1 VSSSNNPE
9 KDSSQAKAPQPPP
22 QIYSSRRAAEL
33 DLITDIRTTILV
45 QSPRGGRAIVWMTL
59 ILFGLLLYWMYI
71 SEIDEITRGNGK
83 VIPSSQIQMVQN
95 LEGGILA
102 EILVREGDIVQ
113 KDQLLMRLDQTR
125 FSAPYQETRLKY
137 LALLARASRL
147 RAESE
152 GSSGPPPVIPEGTTK
167 PGARPLTPHAL
178 LTMPVEVIKDNP
190 EIAFREQQLYATRQ
204 EKLLTTVAILEEQS
218 LQRRQELAELEEK
231 LRELERT
238 YAILKKEIDLT
249 RPLVAQGAVS
259 QVEILR
265 LEREASTKQGEI
277 AGIKL
282 SIPRIRSKMTEAQK
296 VINEERLNFSNTAK
310 KELNEVEVELSSLS
324 ASSTA
329 LVDRLDR
336 TSVRSPVHGT
346 VKQVLLNTIGGVV
359 QPGMNLVAIVPLE
372 DSLLVETQIKP
383 SDIAFLRPHQEAV
396 VKFTAYDFTIYGG
409 LAGQLEMIGADSIT
423 DEKGNSYYL
432 VRVRTNKNFL
442 ESRHGNLPII
452 PGMVATVDIITGK
465 KTILS
470 YLLKPIIRAREMAL
484 RER

>member
-1 VSSSNNPE
+1 MTPTKPPTE
-9 KDSSQAKAPQPPP
+9 PTPGKAPQAPA
-22 QIYSSRRAAEL
+22 QIFSARHSIET
-33 DLITDIRTTILV
+33 DLIADIRTTILV
-45 QSPRGGRAIVWMTL
+45 QSPRGGRAIIYLTL
-59 ILFGLLLYWMYI
+59 ALFAALIYWMYI

-102 EILVREGDIVQ
+102 ETFVREGDIVQ
-113 KDQLLMRLDQTR
+113 KDQMLMRLDQTR
-125 FSAPYQETRLKY
+125 FSAPYQETRFKY
-137 LALLARASRL
+137 LALLARAARL
-147 RAESE
+147 RAETAIQNAE
-152 GSSGPPPVIPEGTTK
+152 PPAAGPAGKAMANLEQGPEE
-167 PGARPLTPHAL
+167 
-178 LTMPVEVIKDNP
+178 LTMPKEVLKENA
-190 EIAFREQQLYATRQ
+190 EIALREQQLYAARR
-204 EKLLTTVAILEEQS
+204 EKLATTIAILEEQS

-277 AGIKL
+277 AGIRL
-282 SIPRIRSKMTEAQK
+282 ALPRVRSKMAEAQK
-296 VINEERLNFSNTAK
+296 VISEERLNFANSAK
-310 KELNEVEVELSSLS
+310 KELAEVEVELAALS

-336 TSVRSPVHGT
+336 TAVRSPVHGT
-346 VKQVLLNTIGGVV
+346 VKQVLVNTIGGVI
-359 QPGMNLVAIVPLE
+359 QPGMDLVAIVPLE

-383 SDIAFLRPHQEAV
+383 SDIAFLRPKQKAM

-409 LAGQLEMIGADSIT
+409 LEAELEMIGADSIT

-432 VRVRTNKNFL
+432 VRVRTKKNYL
-442 ESRHGNLPII
+442 ESKHGNLPII
-452 PGMVATVDIITGK
+452 PGMVATVDIVTGK

-470 YLLKPIIRAREMAL
+470 YLLKPILRAREMAL

>member
-1 VSSSNNPE
+1 MSSSNPPT
-9 KDSSQAKAPQPPP
+9 APSETKSPQTAP
-22 QIYSSRRAAEL
+22 QIYSARRAAEL
-33 DLITDIRTTILV
+33 DLIADIRTTILV
-45 QSPRGGRAIVWMTL
+45 QSPRGGRAIIWLT
-59 ILFGLLLYWMYI
+59 LLLFSLLGYWMYI

-137 LALLARASRL
+137 LALLAKAARL

-152 GSSGPPPVIPEGTTK
+152 GKSVAPQENAHGEGVSPVRPGTPTQAIAMPE
-167 PGARPLTPHAL
+167 
-178 LTMPVEVIKDNP
+178 EVRRENP
-190 EIAFREQQLYATRQ
+190 EIAFREQQLYVTRQ
-204 EKLLTTVAILEEQS
+204 EKLFTTLAILEEQL

-231 LRELERT
+231 QRELERT
-238 YAILKKEIDLT
+238 YAFLKKEIDLT
-249 RPLVAQGAVS
+249 RPLVTQGAVS

-282 SIPRIRSKMTEAQK
+282 ALPRVRSKLSEAQK
-296 VINEERLNFSNTAK
+296 VMSEERLNFTNTAK
-310 KELNEVEVELSSLS
+310 KELNEVEAELAGLS
-324 ASSTA
+324 VSATA

-336 TSVRSPVHGT
+336 TAVRSPVHGT

-383 SDIAFLRPHQEAV
+383 SDIAFLRPNQEAM

-409 LAGQLEMIGADSIT
+409 LAGELEMIGADSIT

-432 VRVRTNKNFL
+432 VRVRTRKNFL
-442 ESRHGNLPII
+442 ESRHGQLPII

-470 YLLKPIIRAREMAL
+470 YLLKPILRAREMAL